1 VKQRLVNRMSSDRGK
16 DEDAIL
22 NAINAGLIVLDRD
35 ERVTR
40 WNAWM
45 ETATGHSR
53 SYAQGK
59 LLTDIFSGVDLKR
72 LASAIKAAQTSG
84 ASTIVTHA
92 INPSLLPLQT
102 RSKTSLLHD
111 ITVTPVGAAPDGGC
125 LVSITDVTMAIRR
138 ERYLRDRQNARYDAV
153 VANAADVIVTVDQD
167 GLIQFANPAA
177 LSQFGYSNAEL
188 LGQSATELFETK
200 DEWQATLQSALANSP
215 AGQPIDLIARRKNGT
230 LSYLEASASLWTS
243 GSRSFVT
250 VILRDVNERRATD
263 AALRKSETEA
273 RNAAAALTELNRTL
287 EQRVQERTTQLMQTE
302 DALRQSQKMEAIGQ
316 LTGGI
321 AHDFNNLLQGI
332 TGGLDLVKKR
342 VMQGR
347 FSELDR
353 FISGA
358 MASANRA
365 SALTHRLLAFSR
377 RQPLAPTAVEVN
389 PLLASMEELLRRT
402 LGEHVH
408 LELVTAGALWL
419 TKCDPNQLENAV
431 LNLVINARDAM
442 PDGGTLTV
450 ETENSQLDSAYA
462 ARHQDIECGQY
473 VCISV
478 KDTGTGMSAATIAKA
493 FEPFFTTKPLGRG
506 TGLGLSMIYGFAK
519 QSGGHAR
526 IDSELG
532 RGTTVKLYLP
542 RYNGD
547 IEEDGLIP
555 DLSDVRNA
563 HTNETVLVVEDEFVV
578 RELIVEV
585 LKELGY
591 STLEAEDGPA
601 ALKILQSPQRV
612 DLAISDIGLPGLN
625 GRQIVEAARATRPS
639 LKVLFMT
646 GYAENAA
653 MAAGFLEPG
662 MSMITK
668 PFAMEALATRV
679 REILEK

>member
-1 VKQRLVNRMSSDRGK
+1 MASDEVT
-16 DEDAIL
+16 DEKAVLDAI
-22 NAINAGLIVLDRD
+22 NGGLIVLDRH

-45 ETATGHSR
+45 ETASGQSEPAAR
-53 SYAQGK
+53 GK
-59 LLTDIFSGVDLKR
+59 LLADIFSGVDVTR
-72 LASAIKAAQTSG
+72 LDSAVKGALTSR

-92 INPSLLPLQT
+92 MNPLLLPLQT
-102 RSKTSLLHD
+102 RSKRPLLHD
-111 ITVTPVGAAPDGGC
+111 ITVTPVGAPPIRGC
-125 LVSITDVTMAIRR
+125 LVFVTDVTMATKR

-153 VANAADVIVTVDQD
+153 VENAADVIITVDQD
-167 GLIQFANPAA
+167 GMIQFANRAA
-177 LSQFGYSNAEL
+177 VFQFGYSNAEL
-188 LGQSATELFETK
+188 VGTAATTLFETK
-200 DEWQATLQSALANSP
+200 AQWLATLQDAWDNSP
-215 AGQPIDLIARRKNGT
+215 AGPPSVLIARRKDGAP
-230 LSYLEASASLWTS
+230 SSLEASASVWKS

-250 VILRDVNERRATD
+250 VILRDINERRSID
-263 AALRKSETEA
+263 EALRRSENEA
-273 RNAAAALTELNRTL
+273 RTAAAALSELNQTL
-287 EQRVQERTTQLMQTE
+287 EERVRERTAQLMQTE

-358 MASANRA
+358 MTSASRA

-377 RQPLAPTAVEVN
+377 RQPLVPRPVEVN
-389 PLLASMEELLRRT
+389 PLLASMEELLRRS
-402 LGEHVH
+402 LGERVVF
-408 LELVTAGALWL
+408 ELVTGGGLWL
-419 TKCDPNQLENAV
+419 TKCDLNQLENAV
-431 LNLVINARDAM
+431 LNLAINARDAM
-442 PDGGTLTV
+442 PDGGTLTI
-450 ETENSQLDSAYA
+450 ETANSHLDSGYA
-462 ARHQDIECGQY
+462 AVHQDIEPGQY

-478 KDTGTGMSAATIAKA
+478 TDTGTGMSAATIAKA

-519 QSGGHAR
+519 QSGGHAK
-526 IDSELG
+526 IYSELNK
-532 RGTTVKLYLP
+532 GTTVKLYLP
-542 RYNGD
+542 RYRGE
-547 IEEDGLIP
+547 IEEEDVIP
-555 DLSDVRNA
+555 DLSDVHSA

-591 STLEAEDGPA
+591 STLEADDGPS
-601 ALKILQSPQRV
+601 ALRIFDSRQRI
-612 DLAISDIGLPGLN
+612 DLVISDIGLPGLN
-625 GRQIVEAARATRPS
+625 GRQIVDAARETRPG

-653 MAAGFLEPG
+653 IAAGFLEPG

-668 PFAMEALATRV
+668 PFAMEALATRI

>member
-1 VKQRLVNRMSSDRGK
+1 MAA
-16 DEDAIL
+16 EDDSTQNAVL
-22 NAINAGLIVLDRD
+22 NAINGGLVVLDD
-35 ERVTR
+35 EQRVIH
-40 WNAWM
+40 WNSWM
-45 ETATGHSR
+45 TFAAGHSEADAR
-53 SYAQGK
+53 GK
-59 LLTDIFSGVDLKR
+59 MLSELFAGTDLTR
-72 LASAIKAAQTSG
+72 LNSAIKAALTSR
-84 ASTIVTHA
+84 ASTILTHA
-92 INPSLLPLQT
+92 MNPVVLPLRT
-102 RSKTSLLHD
+102 RSKRPLLHD
-111 ITVTPVGAAPDGGC
+111 ITVTPVGASQVTQC
-125 LVSITDVTMAIRR
+125 LVSVTDVTMAAKR

-153 VANAADVIVTVDQD
+153 VANAADVIITVDED

-177 LSQFGYSNAEL
+177 LSEFGYTNAEL
-188 LGQSATELFETK
+188 TGTPAAELFQTK
-200 DEWQATLQSALANSP
+200 DEWQTALRQAFQSAPPGSA
-215 AGQPIDLIARRKNGT
+215 IDLIAQRKDGT
-230 LSYLEASASLWTS
+230 PSHLEASASLWAS
-243 GSRSFVT
+243 GSRNFVT
-250 VILRDVNERRATD
+250 VILRDGNERRAID
-263 AALRKSETEA
+263 AALRSSETEA
-273 RNAAAALTELNRTL
+273 RNAAAALTELNQTL
-287 EQRVQERTTQLMQTE
+287 EERVKERTAQLMQTE
-302 DALRQSQKMEAIGQ
+302 DELRQSQKMEAIGQ

-347 FSELDR
+347 FNELDR

-358 MASANRA
+358 MTSANRA

-377 RQPLAPTAVEVN
+377 RQPLAPKPVEVN

-402 LGEHVH
+402 LGERIVF
-408 LELVTAGALWL
+408 ELVTAGGLWL

-450 ETENSQLDSAYA
+450 ETGNSHLDSAYA
-462 ARHQDIECGQY
+462 AVHQDIEAGQY
-473 VCISV
+473 ICIAV
-478 KDTGTGMSAATIAKA
+478 TDTGSGMSPATIAKA

-519 QSGGHAR
+519 QSGGHAK
-526 IDSELG
+526 IYSELG
-532 RGTTVKLYLP
+532 KGTTFKLYLP
-542 RYNGD
+542 RYSGEM
-547 IEEDGLIP
+547 EEQDLIP
-555 DLSDVRNA
+555 DLADLQGT

-591 STLEAEDGPA
+591 STLEADDGPA
-601 ALKILQSPQRV
+601 ALKILDSKQRI
-612 DLAISDIGLPGLN
+612 DLVISDIGLPGLN
-625 GRQIVEAARATRPS
+625 GRQIVDAARETRPK

-653 MAAGFLEPG
+653 IAAGFLEPG

-668 PFAMEALATRV
+668 PFAMEALATRI

>member
-1 VKQRLVNRMSSDRGK
+1 VTRPLVSLMSSDQDT
-16 DEDAIL
+16 DEGAIF
-22 NAINAGLIVLDRD
+22 NAINAGLIVLDRS
-35 ERVTR
+35 ERVIR

-45 ETATGHSR
+45 EAASGYSASHAR
-53 SYAQGK
+53 AK
-59 LLTDIFSGVDLKR
+59 LLREIFSSVDLKR
-72 LASAIKAAQTSG
+72 LTPAIKSALQS
-84 ASTIVTHA
+84 STYTIITHA
-92 INPSLLPLQT
+92 INPSLLPLHT
-102 RSKTSLLHD
+102 RSKKLLLHD
-111 ITVTPVGAAPDGGC
+111 VTVTPVGATPVTGC
-125 LVSITDVTMAIRR
+125 LVFVTDVTLVIRR

-153 VANAADVIVTVDQD
+153 VANAADVIITVDQD

-177 LSQFGYSNAEL
+177 LSQFGYSTAEL
-188 LGQSATELFETK
+188 LGNAAARLFETQ
-200 DEWQATLQSALANSP
+200 DAWRETLRNGFANSP
-215 AGQPIDLIARRKNGT
+215 SAQPVELVALRKDGT
-230 LSYLEASASLWTS
+230 SSYLEASASLWTS
-243 GSRSFVT
+243 GARSFVT
-250 VILRDVNERRATD
+250 VILRDVNERRTTD
-263 AALRKSETEA
+263 AALRSSETEA
-273 RNAAAALTELNRTL
+273 RRAAAALLELNQTL
-287 EQRVQERTTQLMQTE
+287 EQRVQERTAQLMQTE
-302 DALRQSQKMEAIGQ
+302 EALRQSQKMEAIGQ

-342 VMQGR
+342 VMQSR
-347 FSELDR
+347 FTELDR

-377 RQPLAPTAVEVN
+377 RQPLAPRAVEVN
-389 PLLASMEELLRRT
+389 PLLSSMEELLRRT
-402 LGEHVH
+402 LGEHVR
-408 LELVTAGALWL
+408 LVLLTAGGLWL

-450 ETENSQLDSAYA
+450 ETENAQLDSAYA
-462 ARHQDIECGQY
+462 SLHQDIECGQY

-478 KDTGTGMSAATIAKA
+478 SDTGTGMNAATIARA

-506 TGLGLSMIYGFAK
+506 TGLGLSMVYGFAK
-519 QSGGHAR
+519 QSGGQAK
-526 IDSELG
+526 IYSDLG
-532 RGTTVKLYLP
+532 KGTTVKLYLP
-542 RYNGD
+542 RYNG
-547 IEEDGLIP
+547 EVEGEDSIP
-555 DLSDVRNA
+555 DLSDLQST

-591 STLEAEDGPA
+591 STVEAEDGPA
-601 ALKILQSPQRV
+601 ALKILQSQQRV
-612 DLAISDIGLPGLN
+612 DLVISDIGLPGLN
-625 GRQIVEAARATRPS
+625 GRQIVEAARLTRPA
-639 LKVLFMT
+639 LRVLFMT

>member
-1 VKQRLVNRMSSDRGK
+1 MKQRLVNLMSSDRDK
-16 DEDAIL
+16 DADAIL
-22 NAINAGLIVLDRD
+22 NAINAGLIVLDRN
-35 ERVTR
+35 ERVTH

-45 ETATGHSR
+45 EAASGCSL

-72 LASAIKAAQTSG
+72 LIPAIKAAQTSG

-102 RSKTSLLHD
+102 RSKTPLLHD
-111 ITVTPVGAAPDGGC
+111 ITVTPLRAAPLAGC

-188 LGQSATELFETK
+188 LGQSATQLFETK
-200 DEWQATLQSALANSP
+200 DEWLATLQSALARSP
-215 AGQPIDLIARRKNGT
+215 SGQPIDLIARRKDGA

-243 GSRSFVT
+243 GSLSFVT
-250 VILRDVNERRATD
+250 VILRDVNERRATE
-263 AALRKSETEA
+263 AALRNSETEA

-287 EQRVQERTTQLMQTE
+287 EQRVQERTAQLMQTE
-302 DALRQSQKMEAIGQ
+302 DALRQSQKMEAIGK

-342 VMQGR
+342 VTQGR
-347 FSELDR
+347 FNELDR

-450 ETENSQLDSAYA
+450 ETENSHLDSAYA
-462 ARHQDIECGQY
+462 ALHQDIECGQY

-478 KDTGTGMSAATIAKA
+478 TDTGTGMSSATIAKA

-519 QSGGHAR
+519 QSGGHAK

-532 RGTTVKLYLP
+532 KGTTVKLYLP
-542 RYNGD
+542 RYNGE

-612 DLAISDIGLPGLN
+612 DLMISDIGLPGLN

>member
-1 VKQRLVNRMSSDRGK
+1 MKQRLVNLMLSDQEK

-22 NAINAGLIVLDRD
+22 NAINAGLIVLDRN
-35 ERVTR
+35 ERVTH

-45 ETATGHSR
+45 EAASGYSR

-72 LASAIKAAQTSG
+72 LTPAIKAAQTSG

-92 INPSLLPLQT
+92 INPSLLPLET
-102 RSKTSLLHD
+102 RSKTPLLHD
-111 ITVTPVGAAPDGGC
+111 VTVTPVGAAPGAGC

-188 LGQSATELFETK
+188 LGQSATQLFETK
-200 DEWQATLQSALANSP
+200 DEWLTTLQSALARSP
-215 AGQPIDLIARRKNGT
+215 SGQPIDLIARRKDGA

-243 GSRSFVT
+243 GSLSFVT
-250 VILRDVNERRATD
+250 VILRDVNERRATE
-263 AALRKSETEA
+263 AALRNSETEA

-287 EQRVQERTTQLMQTE
+287 EQRVQERTAQLMQTE
-302 DALRQSQKMEAIGQ
+302 EALRQSQKMEAIGQ

-342 VMQGR
+342 VTQGR

-408 LELVTAGALWL
+408 LELVTAGDLWL

-450 ETENSQLDSAYA
+450 ATENTQLDSAYA
-462 ARHQDIECGQY
+462 ALHQDIECGQY

-478 KDTGTGMSAATIAKA
+478 KDTGTGMSSATIAKA

-519 QSGGHAR
+519 QSGGHAK

-532 RGTTVKLYLP
+532 KGTTVKLYLP
-542 RYNGD
+542 RYNGE

-555 DLSDVRNA
+555 DLSDVRNV

-601 ALKILQSPQRV
+601 ALKILQSAQRV
-612 DLAISDIGLPGLN
+612 DLMISDIGLPGLN
-625 GRQIVEAARATRPS
+625 GRQIVDAARATRPS

>member
-1 VKQRLVNRMSSDRGK
+1 
-16 DEDAIL
+16 
-22 NAINAGLIVLDRD
+22 
-35 ERVTR
+35 
-40 WNAWM
+40 
-45 ETATGHSR
+45 
-53 SYAQGK
+53 
-59 LLTDIFSGVDLKR
+59 
-72 LASAIKAAQTSG
+72 
-84 ASTIVTHA
+84 
-92 INPSLLPLQT
+92 
-102 RSKTSLLHD
+102 
-111 ITVTPVGAAPDGGC
+111 
-125 LVSITDVTMAIRR
+125 
-138 ERYLRDRQNARYDAV
+138 
-153 VANAADVIVTVDQD
+153 
-167 GLIQFANPAA
+167 
-177 LSQFGYSNAEL
+177 
-188 LGQSATELFETK
+188 
-200 DEWQATLQSALANSP
+200 
-215 AGQPIDLIARRKNGT
+215 
-230 LSYLEASASLWTS
+230 
-243 GSRSFVT
+243 
-250 VILRDVNERRATD
+250 
-263 AALRKSETEA
+263 
-273 RNAAAALTELNRTL
+273 
-287 EQRVQERTTQLMQTE
+287 
-302 DALRQSQKMEAIGQ
+302 
-316 LTGGI
+316 
-321 AHDFNNLLQGI
+321 
-332 TGGLDLVKKR
+332 
-342 VMQGR
+342 
-347 FSELDR
+347 
-353 FISGA
+353 
-358 MASANRA
+358 
-365 SALTHRLLAFSR
+365 LAFSR

-450 ETENSQLDSAYA
+450 ATENTQLDSAYA
-462 ARHQDIECGQY
+462 ALHQDIECGQY

-478 KDTGTGMSAATIAKA
+478 TDTGTGMSSATIAKA

-519 QSGGHAR
+519 QSGGHAK

-532 RGTTVKLYLP
+532 KGTTVKLYLP
-542 RYNGD
+542 RYNGE

-612 DLAISDIGLPGLN
+612 DLMISDIGLPGLN

>member
-1 VKQRLVNRMSSDRGK
+1 VKQPLIYPMSSHQEK
-16 DEDAIL
+16 DEAATL
-22 NAINAGLIVLDRD
+22 SAINAGLIVLDRNL
-35 ERVTR
+35 RVTH

-45 ETATGHSR
+45 EVASGFSR
-53 SYAQGK
+53 RQAQGRS
-59 LLTDIFSGVDLKR
+59 LEDIFSGADLKR
-72 LASAIKAAQTSG
+72 LIPALKTALTAG

-92 INPSLLPLQT
+92 INPSLLPLHT
-102 RSKTSLLHD
+102 RSKTPLLHD
-111 ITVTPVGAAPDGGC
+111 ITVTPVGSSPVAGC
-125 LVSITDVTMAIRR
+125 LVFVTDVTMAVRR

-153 VANAADVIVTVDQD
+153 VANAADVIITVDQD
-167 GLIQFANPAA
+167 GLIQYANPAA
-177 LSQFGYSNAEL
+177 LLQFGYSNLEL
-188 LGQSATELFETK
+188 LGKSATELFETK
-200 DEWQATLQSALANSP
+200 DGWRATLQGALANSP
-215 AGQPIDLIARRKNGT
+215 SGQPVDLIARRKDGT
-230 LSYLEASASLWTS
+230 ASYLEASASLWTS
-243 GSRSFVT
+243 GTRNFVT

-263 AALRKSETEA
+263 AALRKSEMEA
-273 RNAAAALTELNRTL
+273 RSAAAALTDLNRTL
-287 EQRVQERTTQLMQTE
+287 EQRVQERTAQLMQAE

-342 VMQGR
+342 VVQGR
-347 FSELDR
+347 FNELDR

-358 MASANRA
+358 MASATRA

-377 RQPLAPTAVEVN
+377 RQPLAPKPVEVN

-408 LELVTAGALWL
+408 LELLTAGGLWL

-450 ETENSQLDSAYA
+450 ETENSHLDSAYA
-462 ARHQDIECGQY
+462 ALHQDIECGQY

-519 QSGGHAR
+519 QSGGHAN
-526 IDSELG
+526 IHSELG
-532 RGTTVKLYLP
+532 KGTTVKLYLP
-542 RYNGD
+542 RYNG
-547 IEEDGLIP
+547 EAEDGDLIP
-555 DLSDVRNA
+555 DLSDVLSA

-601 ALKILQSPQRV
+601 ALKILQSQQRV
-612 DLAISDIGLPGLN
+612 DLVISDIGLPGLN
-625 GRQIVEAARATRPS
+625 GRQIVEAARVTRPA

>member
-1 VKQRLVNRMSSDRGK
+1 MATEERIDQKQLLDAVNG
-16 DEDAIL
+16 
-22 NAINAGLIVLDRD
+22 GLIVFDHDR
-35 ERVTR
+35 RVVS

-45 ETATGHSR
+45 ETASGHSAAEAR
-53 SYAQGK
+53 GK
-59 LLTDIFSGVDLKR
+59 LLVEIFPDADLTR
-72 LASAIKAAQTSG
+72 LVFAIQAALTSRS
-84 ASTIVTHA
+84 STILTHA
-92 INPSLLPLQT
+92 INPALLPLHT
-102 RSKTSLLHD
+102 RSQQPLMHD
-111 ITVTPVGAAPDGGC
+111 ITVSPVGKPPINQC
-125 LVSITDVTMAIRR
+125 LVFVNDVTMATRR

-153 VANAADVIVTVDQD
+153 VANAPDLIITVDRD

-177 LSQFGYSNAEL
+177 LSRLGYASGEL
-188 LGQSATELFETK
+188 IGVAAKELFQTR
-200 DEWQATLQSALANSP
+200 DQWQSVLQSAFNNSP
-215 AGQPIDLIARRKNGT
+215 AGRPIDLIAQRRDGT
-230 LSYLEASASLWTS
+230 PSHLEASASLWAS
-243 GSRSFVT
+243 GTAHFVT
-250 VILRDVNERRATD
+250 VILRDVNERRAISE
-263 AALRKSETEA
+263 ALRKSESDA
-273 RNAAAALTELNRTL
+273 RDAAAALSELNQTL
-287 EQRVQERTTQLMQTE
+287 EQRVGERTAQLMQME
-302 DALRQSQKMEAIGQ
+302 EELRQSQKMEAIGQ

-347 FSELDR
+347 FNEIDR

-358 MASANRA
+358 MTSASRA

-377 RQPLAPTAVEVN
+377 RQPLAPKPLEVN

-402 LGEHVH
+402 LGERVVF
-408 LELVTAGALWL
+408 ELVTAGGLWL

-442 PDGGTLTV
+442 PDGGKLTV
-450 ETENSQLDSAYA
+450 ETGNSHLDSTYA
-462 ARHQDIECGQY
+462 TVHPEIEAGQY

-478 KDTGTGMSAATIAKA
+478 TDTGSGMSAATIEKA

-519 QSGGHAR
+519 QSGGHAK
-526 IDSELG
+526 IYSELG
-532 RGTTVKLYLP
+532 QGTTVKLYLP
-542 RYNGD
+542 RFRGE
-547 IEEDGLIP
+547 IEQEEQVP
-555 DLSDVRNA
+555 DLSDIYNA

-591 STLEAEDGPA
+591 STLEADDGPS
-601 ALKILQSPQRV
+601 ALKILDSKQRI
-612 DLAISDIGLPGLN
+612 DLVISDIGLPGLN
-625 GRQIVEAARATRPS
+625 GRQIIDAAREARPS

-653 MAAGFLEPG
+653 IAAGFLEPG

-668 PFAMEALATRV
+668 PFAMEALATRI
-679 REILEK
+679 REMLEK

>member
-1 VKQRLVNRMSSDRGK
+1 MKQRPVNLMSSDQ
-16 DEDAIL
+16 DEEKGMIL
-22 NAINAGLIVLDRD
+22 NAINAGLIVLDRH
-35 ERVTR
+35 ERVTH

-45 ETATGHSR
+45 EIASGYSR
-53 SYAQGK
+53 SHAQGK
-59 LLTDIFSGVDLKR
+59 LVTEIFSAVDLKR
-72 LASAIKAAQTSG
+72 LTPAIKAALTSG

-92 INPSLLPLQT
+92 LNPSLLPLQT
-102 RSKTSLLHD
+102 RSKTCLLHD
-111 ITVTPVGAAPDGGC
+111 ITVTPVGASPVSGC
-125 LVSITDVTMAIRR
+125 LVFITDVTMATRR

-153 VANAADVIVTVDQD
+153 VANAADVIITVDQD

-177 LSQFGYSNAEL
+177 LCQFGYSNAEL
-188 LGQSATELFETK
+188 LGKSATQLFETK
-200 DEWQATLQSALANSP
+200 DEWRSTLQSALANSP
-215 AGQPIDLIARRKNGT
+215 SGQPIDLIARRKAGT

-263 AALRKSETEA
+263 AALRNSETEA

-287 EQRVQERTTQLMQTE
+287 EQRVQERTAQLMQTE
-302 DALRQSQKMEAIGQ
+302 DALRQSQKMDAIGQ

-347 FSELDR
+347 FNELDR

-402 LGEHVH
+402 LGEHVR

-442 PDGGTLTV
+442 PDGGMLTV
-450 ETENSQLDSAYA
+450 EKENCQLDSAYA
-462 ARHQDIECGQY
+462 ALHQDIECGQY

-532 RGTTVKLYLP
+532 KGTVVKLYLP
-542 RYNGD
+542 RYNGE
-547 IEEDGLIP
+547 IEEGDLIP
-555 DLSDVRNA
+555 DLSDLRNA

-601 ALKILQSPQRV
+601 ALKILQSSQRV
-612 DLAISDIGLPGLN
+612 DLVISDIGLPGLN

-668 PFAMEALATRV
+668 PFAMEALATRI
-679 REILEK
+679 RDILEK

>member
-1 VKQRLVNRMSSDRGK
+1 
-16 DEDAIL
+16 
-22 NAINAGLIVLDRD
+22 
-35 ERVTR
+35 
-40 WNAWM
+40 
-45 ETATGHSR
+45 
-53 SYAQGK
+53 
-59 LLTDIFSGVDLKR
+59 
-72 LASAIKAAQTSG
+72 
-84 ASTIVTHA
+84 
-92 INPSLLPLQT
+92 
-102 RSKTSLLHD
+102 
-111 ITVTPVGAAPDGGC
+111 
-125 LVSITDVTMAIRR
+125 
-138 ERYLRDRQNARYDAV
+138 
-153 VANAADVIVTVDQD
+153 
-167 GLIQFANPAA
+167 
-177 LSQFGYSNAEL
+177 
-188 LGQSATELFETK
+188 LFETK
-200 DEWQATLQSALANSP
+200 DEWLATLQSALARSP
-215 AGQPIDLIARRKNGT
+215 SGQPIDLIARRKDGA

-243 GSRSFVT
+243 GSLSFVT
-250 VILRDVNERRATD
+250 VILRDVNERRATE
-263 AALRKSETEA
+263 AALRNSETEA

-287 EQRVQERTTQLMQTE
+287 EQRVQERTAQLMQTE

-342 VMQGR
+342 VTQGR
-347 FSELDR
+347 FNELDR

-450 ETENSQLDSAYA
+450 ATENTQLDSAYA
-462 ARHQDIECGQY
+462 ALHQDIECGQY

-478 KDTGTGMSAATIAKA
+478 TDTGTGMSSATIAKA

-519 QSGGHAR
+519 QSGGHAK

-532 RGTTVKLYLP
+532 KGTTVKLYLP
-542 RYNGD
+542 RYNGE

-612 DLAISDIGLPGLN
+612 DLMISDIGLPGLN

>member
-1 VKQRLVNRMSSDRGK
+1 VKQRLVNLMLSDRDK

-22 NAINAGLIVLDRD
+22 NAINAGLIVLDRN
-35 ERVTR
+35 ERVTH
-40 WNAWM
+40 WNVWM
-45 ETATGHSR
+45 EAASGYSR

-72 LASAIKAAQTSG
+72 LTPAIKAAQTSG

-102 RSKTSLLHD
+102 RSKTPLLHD
-111 ITVTPVGAAPDGGC
+111 ITVTPVGAAPGAGC

-138 ERYLRDRQNARYDAV
+138 ERYLRDRQYARYDAV

-200 DEWQATLQSALANSP
+200 DEWLTTFQGALASSP
-215 AGQPIDLIARRKNGT
+215 SGQPIDLIARRKDGA

-263 AALRKSETEA
+263 AALRNSETEA

-287 EQRVQERTTQLMQTE
+287 EQRVQERTAQLMQTE

-342 VMQGR
+342 VTQGR
-347 FSELDR
+347 FNELDR

-450 ETENSQLDSAYA
+450 ATENTQLDSAYA
-462 ARHQDIECGQY
+462 ALHQDIECGQY

-478 KDTGTGMSAATIAKA
+478 KDTGTGMSSATIAKA

-519 QSGGHAR
+519 QSGGHAK

-532 RGTTVKLYLP
+532 KGTTVKLYLP
-542 RYNGD
+542 RYNGE
-547 IEEDGLIP
+547 IEEDGQIP

-601 ALKILQSPQRV
+601 ALKILQSAQRV
-612 DLAISDIGLPGLN
+612 DLMISDIGLPGLN
-625 GRQIVEAARATRPS
+625 GRQIVDAARATRPS

>member
-1 VKQRLVNRMSSDRGK
+1 MAAEDDSSQ
-16 DEDAIL
+16 
-22 NAINAGLIVLDRD
+22 NAVLDALNGGLVVLD
-35 ERVTR
+35 GGQRVTR
-40 WNAWM
+40 WNSWM
-45 ETATGHSR
+45 EFASGHSEADAR
-53 SYAQGK
+53 GK
-59 LLTDIFSGVDLKR
+59 MLPELFAGTDLTR
-72 LASAIKAAQTSG
+72 LNSAIKAALTSG

-92 INPSLLPLQT
+92 MNPGVLPLQT
-102 RSKTSLLHD
+102 RSKRSLLHD
-111 ITVTPVGAAPDGGC
+111 ITVTPVGASEITHC
-125 LVSITDVTMAIRR
+125 LVSVTDVTMAAKR

-153 VANAADVIVTVDQD
+153 VANAADVIITVDED

-177 LSQFGYSNAEL
+177 ISQFGYTNAEL
-188 LGQSATELFETK
+188 MGTHAVALFQTK
-200 DEWQATLQSALANSP
+200 NEWQAVLGQAFKNAPPGSA
-215 AGQPIDLIARRKNGT
+215 IDLIAQRKDGT
-230 LSYLEASASLWTS
+230 PSYLEASASLWAS
-243 GSRSFVT
+243 GSRNFVT
-250 VILRDVNERRATD
+250 VILRDGNERRAID
-263 AALRKSETEA
+263 AALRGSETEA
-273 RNAAAALTELNRTL
+273 RNAAAALTELNQTL
-287 EQRVQERTTQLMQTE
+287 EERVKERTAQLMQTE

-347 FSELDR
+347 FNELDR

-377 RQPLAPTAVEVN
+377 RQPLAPKPVEVN

-402 LGEHVH
+402 LGERIVF
-408 LELVTAGALWL
+408 ELVTAGGLWL

-450 ETENSQLDSAYA
+450 ETGNSHLDGAYA
-462 ARHQDIECGQY
+462 AVHQDIEAGQY
-473 VCISV
+473 VCIGV
-478 KDTGTGMSAATIAKA
+478 TDTGSGMSPATIAKA

-519 QSGGHAR
+519 QSGGHAK
-526 IDSELG
+526 IYSELG
-532 RGTTVKLYLP
+532 NGTTFKLYLP
-542 RYNGD
+542 RYRGE
-547 IEEDGLIP
+547 IEEEDLIP
-555 DLSDVRNA
+555 DFADLQGA

-591 STLEAEDGPA
+591 STLEADDGPA
-601 ALKILQSPQRV
+601 ALKILDSKQRI
-612 DLAISDIGLPGLN
+612 DLVISDIGLPGLN
-625 GRQIVEAARATRPS
+625 GRQIVDAARETRPK

-653 MAAGFLEPG
+653 IAAGFLEPG

-668 PFAMEALATRV
+668 PFAMETLATRI